1 MTVNEL
7 AHQFYSSFTEKN
19 AEGMISCYSDDIHFY
34 DPVFGNLYGAEAKAM
49 WGMLTKNMDANGTID
64 YELVEIHE
72 LKAIVKWKASYP
84 FGPKRRIV
92 VNNITAELYVEDGK
106 IVKHIDTFNL
116 WKWSRQAFGVPG
128 ILLGW
133 TPFFKRKLRSTVRKR
148 LTRYMDEEPR
158 F

>member
-49 WGMLTKNMDANGTID
+49 WGMLTKNMDASGTID

-84 FGPKRRIV
+84 FGPKKRAV
-92 VNNITAELYVEDGK
+92 VNNIVAHYLDLSEPTELAYRD
-106 IVKHIDTFNL
+106 
-116 WKWSRQAFGVPG
+116 
-128 ILLGW
+128 
-133 TPFFKRKLRSTVRKR
+133 
-148 LTRYMDEEPR
+148 
-158 F
+158 